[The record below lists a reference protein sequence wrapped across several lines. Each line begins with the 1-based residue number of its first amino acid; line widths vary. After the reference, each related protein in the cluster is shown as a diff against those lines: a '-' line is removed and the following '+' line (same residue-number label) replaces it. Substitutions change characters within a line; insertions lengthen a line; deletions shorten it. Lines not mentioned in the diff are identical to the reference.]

1 ADRFK
6 RPQATLI
13 VASLLFAVLLLVLAH
28 CGAVIA
34 TVIAIGIASGLPA
47 GPIMSLPS
55 RVLQPATRAPGMG
68 LFYTL
73 YYAVMMLGPVIAG
86 AAAKST
92 GSAAAAFDFGAAVL
106 VVCPLLLWG
115 FNRIVAVGGR
125 RRGLSGSR

>member
-1 ADRFK
+1 LIADRLG
-6 RPQATLI
+6 RPQTTLV

-28 CGAVIA
+28 SGAVVA

-47 GPIMSLPS
+47 GPIMSLPA
-55 RVLQPATRAPGMG
+55 RVLQPATRALGMG

-92 GSAAAAFDFGAAVL
+92 ETAAAAFDCGAAVL
-106 VVCPLLLWG
+106 VVCPALLWV
-115 FNRIVAVGGR
+115 FNGIVAGR
-125 RRGLSGSR
+125 GAA